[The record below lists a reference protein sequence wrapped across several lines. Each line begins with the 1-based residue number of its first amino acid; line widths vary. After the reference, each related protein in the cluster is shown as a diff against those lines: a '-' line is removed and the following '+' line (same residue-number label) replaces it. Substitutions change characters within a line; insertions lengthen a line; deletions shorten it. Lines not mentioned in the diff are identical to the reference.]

1 MLGIYTQTSITLI
14 AVLLMLACLTIVY
27 IVVFLPKQKEKRQY
41 KQRISGIS
49 QSAPKKHRH
58 RGSKTKSV
66 AFNLKGGRTL
76 EETLK
81 DLEAQRLARIKQ
93 RKNPPLIVRMRQA
106 GIYWSKLTY
115 VLIVLLTSSVS
126 LLVFLNLNIITS
138 AAIGFGITS
147 GILLPHM
154 TINFLRAR
162 RLKAFDKEFPK
173 ALDIIVRGLK
183 SGLPFADCLKIAASD
198 LRPPVSTEFQTVVD
212 DQALG
217 VPIAQAVERLAE
229 RVPLAEVNFLAI
241 VVNIQAKS
249 GGSLAEALG
258 NLSKTLGERR
268 KLAAKIVAMSQ
279 EAKSSAAIIGS
290 LPFFVTGA
298 IYLISPDY
306 LDPLFTRRGGQ
317 IVLAISAIWMMMGVA
332 VMRKMIRFD
341 V

>member
-1 MLGIYTQTSITLI
+1 MLGIYTQASPTLI
-14 AVLLMLACLTIVY
+14 ASVLVFACFAIIY
-27 IVVFLPKQKEKRQY
+27 VVVILPKQNEKRQY
-41 KQRISGIS
+41 RQRVSGLS
-49 QSAPKKHRH
+49 QSTTQKHRR
-58 RGSKTKSV
+58 RGSKGKSV
-66 AFNLKGGRTL
+66 AINLKGGRSL
-76 EETLK
+76 DETLR

-115 VLIVLLTSSVS
+115 VLIVFLTGSVS
-126 LLVFLNLNIITS
+126 LIIFLNLNIITP
-138 AAIGFGITS
+138 AAIGFSITT
-147 GILLPHM
+147 GILIPHM
-154 TINFLRAR
+154 TIKFLRAR
-162 RLKAFDKEFPK
+162 RLKAFDREFPK

-183 SGLPFADCLKIAASD
+183 SGLPFADCLKISASD

-258 NLSKTLGERR
+258 NLSKTLRERR

-298 IYLISPDY
+298 IYLIAPDY
-306 LDPLFTRRGGQ
+306 LNPLFTRRGGQ
-317 IVLAISAIWMMMGVA
+317 IVLAISAAWMMIGIA